1 MKPFLKVLSKRE
13 IIFSEELIIQDS
25 DLWIGEEG
33 SLPGA
38 SFPEAREISF
48 KIFDAAS
55 YLPQI
60 IHAKAEM
67 YIEYENI
74 DHLVSS
80 GIITDLSI
88 SEDGTISGR
97 ISARTSRQILVPD
110 PERLIDYEA
119 FPREGLSLSGS
130 PFLLSIGDG
139 ALGKFAPL
147 VFGRP
152 GATTED
158 IIRGYT
164 YEACI
169 PGSPAYLVESTGDAF
184 EEDQTFLIAGHPI
197 SSSEVIIFNAS
208 KSGDNDTERLF
219 ADKLVGTVS
228 TGIDNRGY
236 TFAYAKVA
244 RPGTIFPLS
253 DYMSKG
259 DTFFVKWID
268 SSGSPVDGGLQS
280 PYGEGVLT
288 GCGDVI
294 RYCAD
299 ASGLPW
305 KKDKRAILSAYN
317 NIRIDTYVNEPTE
330 LWTWALANLI
340 SFLPAISVASAEG
353 IYLAPFSRSG
363 GKEECKLSIG
373 KEASYGEI
381 IFTKGE
387 DLPSSIVLSYA
398 PAEHIPDGFA
408 KQLTID
414 GFISDSLKWNLAN
427 IGEKKLYFEAS
438 AIYEDSSA
446 ADIITWLTYYY
457 GTTWAYTSLEILYP
471 DRKIQVGDQVWLEAW
486 NCTAIVYAWKIFSN
500 GSLFLDVIFKPTIKR

>member
-1 MKPFLKVLSKRE
+1 MKPFLKVISRRE
-13 IIFSEELIIQDS
+13 IVFSEELLVQDS
-25 DLWIGEEG
+25 DLWIGEDG
-33 SLPGA
+33 SLPGG

-48 KIFDAAS
+48 KIFEAAS
-55 YLPQI
+55 YLAKI

-67 YIEYENI
+67 WISYDGE

-80 GIITDLSI
+80 GIITDLSL
-88 SEDGTISGR
+88 SDDGTISGR
-97 ISARTSRQILVPD
+97 ISTRTSRQILVPD

-119 FPREGLSLSGS
+119 FPREGLILSGS
-130 PFLLSIGDG
+130 SLLLSIGDG

-158 IIRGYT
+158 IIKGYT

-169 PGSPAYLVESTGDAF
+169 PGSPAYLVESTGDAY
-184 EEDQTFLIAGHPI
+184 EEDQTFLIAGHPV

-208 KSGDNDTERLF
+208 KSGDSDAQRLY
-219 ADKLVGTVS
+219 ADKLIGTVS

-236 TFAYAKVA
+236 TFSYAKVA

-268 SSGSPVDGGLQS
+268 STGTPVDGGLQS

-299 ASGLPW
+299 ASGLLW
-305 KKDKRAILSAYN
+305 KEDKRAILSAYN

-330 LWTWALANLI
+330 LWTWALKNLI
-340 SFLPAISVASAEG
+340 SFLPAITVASAEG
-353 IYLAPFSRSG
+353 IYLAPFPRDG
-363 GKEECKLSIG
+363 VKEECKISIG
-373 KEASYGEI
+373 EETSYGEI

-398 PAEHIPDGFA
+398 PAEHIADGFA
-408 KQLTID
+408 KQVVID
-414 GFISDSLKWNLAN
+414 QLISDSLKWNFAN

-471 DRKIQVGDQVWLEAW
+471 DRAIQVGDQVWLEAW
-486 NCTAIVYAWKIFSN
+486 NCTAVVYSWKKFSN
-500 GSLFLDVIFKPTIKR
+500 GSLALEVIFKPTLR